1 MLYEV
6 SPWIAKE
13 LEREIEFLHQS
24 SIATRRIDADA
35 SNSDFAFLELFVI
48 PGKADQ
54 LPVAVRS
61 PVTSVE
67 DEHQGTIGKLAA
79 QVELLSLF
87 IRKYE
92 GRELLP
98 DRYVRHVLLL
108 SVL

>member
-13 LEREIEFLHQS
+13 VEGEVKFVHHT
-24 SIATRRIDADA
+24 SIATRRVDADA
-35 SNSDFAFLELFVI
+35 GNSDFAFLEIFII

-67 DEHQGTIGKLAA
+67 DEHQRSFDKLAA
-79 QVELLSLF
+79 QIERLSLF
-87 IRKYE
+87 
-92 GRELLP
+92 
-98 DRYVRHVLLL
+98 VR
-108 SVL
+108 